1 MWEEQSSGCWEGL
14 KVMDSHVTLRVFYH
28 FLSIPSWHTRHHLS
42 ILQFNSDTSCVWHRP
57 LRLRAQSHKTASTA
71 DSPSFLPS
79 SAQQAYKQAPG
90 MPLSGQ

>member
-1 MWEEQSSGCWEGL
+1 MGGAELWVLGGGESDGQPRYTACILPLPLYSL
-14 KVMDSHVTLRVFYH
+14 LVH
-28 FLSIPSWHTRHHLS
+28 PSPS
-42 ILQFNSDTSCVWHRP
+42 DLQFNSDTSCVCHRP

-79 SAQQAYKQAPG
+79 SAQQAYKQASG